1 MIQILIVED
10 DHHLSHILKTYLIKK
25 SFEVDV
31 AFDGIKALDMI
42 SSKKYDLV
50 ISDVMM
56 PHMDGISL
64 ISKLR
69 GMFPDL
75 PLMILTALDQ
85 YQDKEKAFLSG
96 TDDYLVK
103 PVHLPE
109 LTLRIEALLRRYK
122 IQMEHQIHLK
132 HLLLDQKTMTC
143 KIDDLFIELTH
154 KEFQLLFKL
163 LSYPNR
169 IFTRE
174 ELMDEI
180 WGFDSESYDRTVD
193 THIKRIREHV
203 KVDDFE
209 IITVRGLGYKAVIK

>member
-10 DHHLSHILKTYLIKK
+10 EHHLSHILQTYLRKK

-69 GMFPDL
+69 SMFPDL
-75 PLMILTALDQ
+75 PLIILTALDQ

>member
-31 AFDGIKALDMI
+31 AFDGIKALEMI

>member
-10 DHHLSHILKTYLIKK
+10 EHHLSHILQTYLRKK

-56 PHMDGISL
+56 PHMHGISL

-69 GMFPDL
+69 SMFPDL
-75 PLMILTALDQ
+75 PLIILTALDQ

>member
-64 ISKLR
+64 ITKLR